1 MNYLLL
7 EKYIKEILKENKES
21 ITRINIFDFDMTLFK
36 SNLAPES
43 WDTRSAGFWYNS
55 EESLNQLYYKD
66 KLDTLWI
73 EDTIEEV
80 KKSMRDPS
88 CLTAMCTARSDRDEI
103 VYVTNELLRLKG
115 LEFDY
120 NCLFYKPEGYSSSTA
135 DYKSGVAEMLLNSY
149 SFCKELHFWE
159 DDLRNLDAVKK
170 LIDNNN
176 RLNPNRQILFVS
188 HVVEV

>member
-36 SNLAPES
+36 SNLTPES
-43 WDTRSAGFWYNS
+43 WDTRDAGFWYNS
-55 EESLNQLYYKD
+55 EESLNQIYYED
-66 KLDTLWI
+66 KIDTLWI
-73 EDTIEEV
+73 EDTIKEV
-80 KKSMRDPS
+80 KKSMKDPS
-88 CLTAMCTARSDRDEI
+88 CLTVMCTARSDTDEI

-120 NCLFYKPEGYSSSTA
+120 NCLFYKPVDYQSSTA

-159 DDLRNLDAVKK
+159 DDLRNLAAVKK
-170 LIDNNN
+170 LIDDNN
-176 RLNPNRQILFVS
+176 RSNPNRQILFVS